1 MIQKKINCKKCNK
14 FFLIDKDYINTI
26 ENYDICDKCY
36 DINLKVNQ
44 DFNYFNKIDTIE
56 KAYLLGLF
64 YNNINKNSITIN
76 NIRNIDDIFIIK
88 LIKQFAINIE
98 YYYSNTKS
106 SYILSFNIKN
116 ETIDDINN
124 NLKNFFEF
132 DNDDFKIAFIRGY
145 YEGNNNNINNIKIK
159 YDNIENILKIANYIN
174 IPYNIDIINNYIIYD
189 SGCNSLDFLGKIYN
203 NYNHL
208 CIKFYK
214 SLLRK
219 TVNCKVFKTD
229 KNAILPS
236 KSRESDVGYDLTII
250 KEVKKFNDK
259 TILYDTG
266 IKIEVEDY
274 YYSKIV
280 PRSSLSKSGY
290 MLANSIG
297 IIDNSYR
304 GNLLIALTKVD
315 EKSPD
320 IELPFKCCQLII
332 EKQIYLDLYEVDD
345 DFNDTDRKSGG
356 FGSTDS
362 I

>member
-1 MIQKKINCKKCNK
+1 VVTPNYEVMK
-14 FFLIDKDYINTI
+14 LLVKDLVKELSQSSEGVVT
-26 ENYDICDKCY
+26 
-36 DINLKVNQ
+36 
-44 DFNYFNKIDTIE
+44 
-56 KAYLLGLF
+56 
-64 YNNINKNSITIN
+64 ITIN
-76 NIRNIDDIFIIK
+76 ASCSAPASKSYNDSLSARRIESAIQFFTSNAELK
-88 LIKQFAINIE
+88 KYLGKSLIVQPGSALGEVTTSQPKATTAVNGV
-98 YYYSNTKS
+98 YDPNS
-106 SYILSFNIKN
+106 
-116 ETIDDINN
+116 
-124 NLKNFFEF
+124 
-132 DNDDFKIAFIRGY
+132 
-145 YEGNNNNINNIKIK
+145 NNIKIK